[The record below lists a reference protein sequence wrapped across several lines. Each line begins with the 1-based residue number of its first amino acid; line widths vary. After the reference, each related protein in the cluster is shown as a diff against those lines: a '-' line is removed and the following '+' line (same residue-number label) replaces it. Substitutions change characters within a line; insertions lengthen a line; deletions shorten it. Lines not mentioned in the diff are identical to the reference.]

1 MKDSFVPNPR
11 TNALLVRRLVSIG
24 EVSVIIT
31 TAVHVYQASLVL
43 TFSREPQKE
52 TLQLTLD
59 NLNPAI
65 SNQKRFPLDFL
76 HTFTVI
82 LPLVT

>member
-1 MKDSFVPNPR
+1 MS
-11 TNALLVRRLVSIG
+11 
-24 EVSVIIT
+24 IT

-43 TFSREPQKE
+43 TSSREPPKE
-52 TLQLTLD
+52 TLQLTLN

>member
-1 MKDSFVPNPR
+1 MLFNFVMSGANDSFVSNSR

-24 EVSVIIT
+24 EVGVSIT

-52 TLQLTLD
+52 TLQLTPD
-59 NLNPAI
+59 NLKP
-65 SNQKRFPLDFL
+65 S
-76 HTFTVI
+76 
-82 LPLVT
+82 